1 MAAVIK
7 TQDVAQA
14 LRPWVGAYM
23 LESTPLAHQ
32 TADVLR
38 SYAPYR
44 EDLFQLLK
52 RLDSFLFMT
61 IRRLTGGT
69 MQVILDRG
77 EDVRIRT
84 GDFVWITDDV
94 LGVLFES
101 LSPYSVNYELI
112 KDFSLRQQSLS
123 ALKVLYTKYQSFQS
137 EEELQAIARL
147 VRSLY
152 PRERYS
158 WWLPPA
164 S

>member
-1 MAAVIK
+1 MCA
-7 TQDVAQA
+7 
-14 LRPWVGAYM
+14 
-23 LESTPLAHQ
+23 S
-32 TADVLR
+32 
-38 SYAPYR
+38 AP
-44 EDLFQLLK
+44 ETL
-52 RLDSFLFMT
+52 
-61 IRRLTGGT
+61 
-69 MQVILDRG
+69 
-77 EDVRIRT
+77 
-84 GDFVWITDDV
+84 
-94 LGVLFES
+94 S